1 MLWWIAAGVVVGA
14 ELFTGTVYLL
24 LLAIGMVA
32 AGWVAQLG
40 ATPATQM
47 LVCAVVG
54 GLSMALL
61 WRWRKHKSGGAG
73 GMRSRRALDL
83 DIGQRVHVDG
93 WSTDG
98 QAAVHYRGA
107 PWQASWSDPA
117 APPPGSGEY
126 TIVAVDGSRLV
137 LGPLESRLSRLQH

>member
-1 MLWWIAAGVVVGA
+1 MLWWIAAGVIVGA

-24 LLAIGMVA
+24 LLAVGMAA
-32 AGWVAQLG
+32 AGWAAQMG
-40 ATPATQM
+40 ATTATQM

-61 WRWRKHKSGGAG
+61 WLWRRRKSASAG
-73 GMRSRRALDL
+73 GSHPMDL

-93 WSTDG
+93 WSADG

-107 PWQASWSDPA
+107 PWQARWADPGT
-117 APPPGSGEY
+117 PPPGPGDY
-126 TIVAVDGSRLV
+126 TIVAVDGARLV
-137 LGPLESRLSRLQH
+137 LGPLESRLQR